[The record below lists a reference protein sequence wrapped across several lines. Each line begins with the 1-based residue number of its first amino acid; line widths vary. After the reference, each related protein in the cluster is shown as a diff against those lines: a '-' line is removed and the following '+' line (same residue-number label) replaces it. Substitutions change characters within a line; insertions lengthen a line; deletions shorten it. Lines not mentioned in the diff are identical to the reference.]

1 MSRPGA
7 FRADSTLQDDYETF
21 YKNYSSTELDENRFC
36 DIDNAEGLQH
46 ALQDITSCT
55 NRNFV
60 LDFNDRN
67 AWMGLDLTVDTIMD
81 LVKAGGWPGQPSTR
95 WIDISYPARQKKLL
109 SRLAQHYDFA
119 PRILAMMSSEP
130 VARDASREKSS
141 QFESMVDH
149 ALDESTHSGDL
160 EKGYSISNISAV
172 SSSNPARTGNLYELL
187 EEVWH
192 YTTFDQGR
200 NYLCVG
206 YNSIYPTGATP
217 IPYSKLG
224 LESSSPLP
232 HCVRVWTWLILCND
246 RTIITVNED
255 LFPHIS
261 GSPSLREQAI
271 LLRTKQ
277 NLINVFRSL
286 SRADDP
292 SSAPITLLPIRKRLS
307 REEEASSD
315 TSREAP
321 GLLFYYL
328 FENWYNS
335 YGLVT
340 RRDSRYGK
348 ELQNIR
354 AEMFESPQLS
364 QVDRLDQVGNEL
376 GVLKRHYKSYIRII
390 DRITEHNMLCETDTI
405 GSSQITTRMVEES
418 WDGQS
423 RRNAHQ
429 ANAEPTSLLGIR
441 PGPAAHVRFE
451 RLKDMISLYALS
463 EVKDYLAKKD
473 NLVQMNFQLIAIKE
487 SRDVER
493 LTRVSLFIAKATM
506 LLLPISLLT
515 AYFGTN
521 IENQSFTLTSYWASF
536 AGIFVVSYIA
546 LIGFGIASG
555 TMESWSILSP
565 VRRMVQ
571 RARHKTH
578 DT

>member
-1 MSRPGA
+1 MFRPSA
-7 FRADSTLQDDYETF
+7 SRADSGLLNDHETF
-21 YKNYSSTELDENRFC
+21 YKNCSSTELDESRFC
-36 DIDNAEGLQH
+36 DVDDAEGLQH
-46 ALQDITSCT
+46 ALQNLTSCT

-67 AWMGLDLTVDTIMD
+67 AWMGLDLSVDTVMD
-81 LVKAGGWPGQPSTR
+81 LVKVGGWPGQPSTR
-95 WIDISYPARQKKLL
+95 WIDISYPSKQKRLL
-109 SRLAQHYDFA
+109 NQLAQHYDWA
-119 PRILAMMSSEP
+119 PRILAMMCSDPPGQNASS
-130 VARDASREKSS
+130 VKGS
-141 QFESMVDH
+141 QFETVIDNAMDQ
-149 ALDESTHSGDL
+149 STHSDDI
-160 EKGYSISNISAV
+160 EKGYSISDISST

-206 YNSIYPTGATP
+206 YNSIYPTGSTA
-217 IPYSKLG
+217 IPYSQLG
-224 LESSSPLP
+224 LQSSSPLP
-232 HCVRVWTWLILCND
+232 HCVRVWTWLILCSD

-255 LFPHIS
+255 LFPNS
-261 GSPSLREQAI
+261 STPPSPREKAI

-286 SRADDP
+286 SGADDP
-292 SSAPITLLPIRKRLS
+292 ASSPVTLLPIRKRLA
-307 REEEASSD
+307 RQQDTESD
-315 TSREAP
+315 TSKDAP

-335 YGLVT
+335 YSLVT

-348 ELQNIR
+348 ELQTIR

-364 QVDRLDQVGNEL
+364 QIDRLDQVGNEL

-390 DRITEHNMLCETDTI
+390 DRITEFNMMAKPESI
-405 GSSQITTRMVEES
+405 GSSQITTRMVDES
-418 WDGQS
+418 WDQD
-423 RRNAHQ
+423 HQ
-429 ANAEPTSLLGIR
+429 HQVEPTSLLAVK

-521 IENQSFTLTSYWASF
+521 IDGQAFTLTSYWASF
-536 AGIFVVSYIA
+536 AAILVISYIA

-555 TMESWSILSP
+555 TMESWP
-565 VRRMVQ
+565 VMPPVARRIYQ
-571 RARHKTH
+571 RARRNKE
-578 DT
+578 